1 MNKQEFLNNLK
12 IKLLGLPKEEVE
24 ERLNFYSEMIE
35 DRIEDGLSEEDA
47 ILDIG
52 SIDEITAQIIS
63 EIPIMK
69 IAKERIT
76 PNRKLKV
83 WEIILF
89 IICSPLL
96 LVLSI
101 SLFIVVLSLYIV
113 LWAIVVTI
121 WAIFVSLGVTGIA
134 SIPIGVYFTSI
145 GYLSSG
151 LFVIGGGVICIGLA
165 IFMYFGCFAIT
176 KATIILSKKLTL
188 GIKKCFIKKE
198 NYNE

>member
-69 IAKERIT
+69 IAKERII
-76 PNRKLKV
+76 PNRKLRV

-96 LVLSI
+96 LSLSI

-113 LWAIVVTI
+113 LWAIVVAI
-121 WAIFVSLGVTGIA
+121 WAIFVSLGVSGIA
-134 SIPIGVYFTSI
+134 SIPIGVYFTS
-145 GYLSSG
+145 S
-151 LFVIGGGVICIGLA
+151 A
-165 IFMYFGCFAIT
+165 
-176 KATIILSKKLTL
+176 IILSVYTTIL
-188 GIKKCFIKKE
+188 F
-198 NYNE
+198 

>member
-96 LVLSI
+96 LGLSI

-113 LWAIVVTI
+113 LWAIVVAI
-121 WAIFVSLGVTGIA
+121 WAIFVSLGVSGIA

-176 KATIILSKKLTL
+176 KATIILSKKLSL

>member
-69 IAKERIT
+69 IAKERII

-96 LVLSI
+96 LVLFI

-113 LWAIVVTI
+113 LWAIVVAI
-121 WAIFVSLGVTGIA
+121 WAIFVSLGVSGIA
-134 SIPIGVYFTSI
+134 LIPIGVYFTSI

-188 GIKKCFIKKE
+188 VIKKCFIKKE